1 MDEKEKLIAER
12 DSLYTLLSELNSKIY
27 QLENENDLEM
37 ANNAVGKFYRK
48 KNAASHESRIVFHPK
63 KVVIKPGLMLSGE
76 YVEED
81 MYLIGDVNVYAYNRS
96 QIPVNEMVDY
106 EEITEEE
113 YEETKAKIFLS
124 FLKNK

>member
-12 DSLYTLLSELNSKIY
+12 DSLYTLLSELNNKIY
-27 QLENENDLEM
+27 QLENENDLET

-48 KNAASHESRIVFHPK
+48 KNVASHESRIVFHPK

-96 QIPVNEMVDY
+96 QVPVNEMVDY

>member
-12 DSLYTLLSELNSKIY
+12 DSLYTLLSELNNKIY
-27 QLENENDLEM
+27 QLENEKDLEM

-48 KNAASHESRIVFHPK
+48 KNVASHESRIVFHPK
-63 KVVIKPGLMLSGE
+63 KVVTKPGLMLSGE

-96 QIPVNEMVDY
+96 QIPVDEMGDY

>member
-12 DSLYTLLSELNSKIY
+12 DSLYTLLSELNNKIY
-27 QLENENDLEM
+27 QLENEKDLEM

-48 KNAASHESRIVFHPK
+48 KNVASHESCIVFHPK
-63 KVVIKPGLMLSGE
+63 KVVTKQGLKLSGE

-96 QIPVNEMVDY
+96 QIPVDEMVDY

>member
-1 MDEKEKLIAER
+1 MDEREKLIAER
-12 DSLYTLLSELNSKIY
+12 DSLYTLLSELNNKIY

-48 KNAASHESRIVFHPK
+48 KNVASHESNIIFHPK
-63 KVVIKPGLMLSGE
+63 KVTTKPGLMLLGE
-76 YVEED
+76 YVEKD

-96 QIPVNEMVDY
+96 QIPVDEMVDY

-113 YEETKAKIFLS
+113 YEETKAKIFNS
-124 FLKNK
+124 FLKSK

>member
-12 DSLYTLLSELNSKIY
+12 DSLYTLLSELNNKIY

-48 KNAASHESRIVFHPK
+48 KNVASHESHIIFHPK
-63 KVVIKPGLMLSGE
+63 KVVTKPGLMLSGE

-113 YEETKAKIFLS
+113 YEEAKAKIFNS
-124 FLKNK
+124 FLKSK

>member
-12 DSLYTLLSELNSKIY
+12 DSLYTILSELNNKIY

-37 ANNAVGKFYRK
+37 ANNGVGKFYRK
-48 KNAASHESRIVFHPK
+48 KNVALHESRIVFHPK
-63 KVVIKPGLMLSGE
+63 KVVTKPELMLSGE

-96 QIPVNEMVDY
+96 QIPVDEMADY

-113 YEETKAKIFLS
+113 YEETKAKIFDS
-124 FLKNK
+124 FIKSK

>member
-12 DSLYTLLSELNSKIY
+12 DSLYTLLSELNNKIY

-48 KNAASHESRIVFHPK
+48 KNVASHESRIVFHPK
-63 KVVIKPGLMLSGE
+63 KVVTKPELMLSGE

-81 MYLIGDVNVYAYNRS
+81 MYLIGDMNVYVSNRP

-106 EEITEEE
+106 EEITEDE
-113 YEETKAKIFLS
+113 YNKTKAKIFFS
-124 FLKNK
+124 FLKRK

>member
-12 DSLYTLLSELNSKIY
+12 DSLYTILSELNNKIY

-37 ANNAVGKFYRK
+37 ANNGVGKFYRK
-48 KNAASHESRIVFHPK
+48 KNVASHESRIVFHPK
-63 KVVIKPGLMLSGE
+63 KVVTKPELMLSGE

-96 QIPVNEMVDY
+96 QIPVDEMADY

-113 YEETKAKIFLS
+113 YEETKAKIFDS
-124 FLKNK
+124 FIKSK